1 MSVVHKSVPE
11 TPEITLLLR
20 EWSEGKAEAL
30 DELLPFVYNELHKQ
44 ASRYLRNER
53 QGHTLQTT
61 ALIHEAYLKL
71 INVRSVDW
79 QGRTHFF
86 AIASQVMRRVLV
98 DYAKS
103 KHRVKRGGNNIRLS
117 LSEAVLVA
125 QDEKGVD
132 LMALDEALDRLAC
145 RDEQQA
151 KIVELKYFGGL
162 SLDETAEM
170 LKISRTTVARDW
182 EAARAWLFRELTK

>member
-1 MSVVHKSVPE
+1 MSVVNKSVPE